1 MPIRSHDGFPV
12 DWDEI
17 GAFFER
23 PKFAV
28 PTGLF
33 GGSVLAA
40 GLLLVQSFSAKMKLK
55 CPICSAEK
63 GRRVCRIRQQS
74 SICSRCC
81 AQIRNPDCSG
91 CPHYSQAEAF
101 AREKNLTSD
110 TPHFTIRID
119 PKVDEAVFQ
128 ALDLAEQG
136 DFARAQE
143 LLVVL
148 RDRNPDLHIV
158 HFGIGTVLALQNAHE
173 QAIIHFDKCLAI
185 FPCHVEAWFNK
196 AVAHK
201 ELLDL
206 KNMVAACRKVILWGD
221 KKDDF
226 VVTAASILQNYSES
240 IQKECAMSV
249 AEFEQVM
256 AGFEQA
262 VMEMEEHNIEQAL
275 IGFQTVLKRHPKHL
289 QSWGNLGLCHG
300 LLGQKQEAMAALNKA
315 LEINPN
321 YGPAQ
326 LNRVSVAELKEGE
339 RLPANQLQ
347 TVDYYKDCAKKG
359 IFESRKTPSW

>member
-1 MPIRSHDGFPV
+1 MSIRSNDGFPV

-23 PKFAV
+23 HKFAV

-63 GRRVCRIRQQS
+63 GRRVCKIRQQS

-128 ALDLAEQG
+128 ALDLAERG

-148 RDRNPDLHIV
+148 RDRHPDLHIV

-226 VVTAASILQNYSES
+226 VVTAASILQN
-240 IQKECAMSV
+240 
-249 AEFEQVM
+249 
-256 AGFEQA
+256 
-262 VMEMEEHNIEQAL
+262 
-275 IGFQTVLKRHPKHL
+275 
-289 QSWGNLGLCHG
+289 
-300 LLGQKQEAMAALNKA
+300 
-315 LEINPN
+315 
-321 YGPAQ
+321 
-326 LNRVSVAELKEGE
+326 
-339 RLPANQLQ
+339 
-347 TVDYYKDCAKKG
+347 
-359 IFESRKTPSW
+359 